1 MITIRLPDEMENQ
14 LLLATE
20 IEQKTK
26 TEIVK
31 AALAEY
37 FERHLQTKSAYE
49 LGRDVFGKYSSGERD
64 LSTTYKKRLKKR
76 LDEKYSH

>member
-1 MITIRLPDEMENQ
+1 MITIRLPDELENQ

-37 FERHLQTKSAYE
+37 FERHLQEKSAYE
-49 LGRDVFGKYSSGERD
+49 LGRDVSSGERD

>member
-1 MITIRLPDEMENQ
+1 MITIRLPDELENQ

-37 FERHLQTKSAYE
+37 FERHLQEKSAYE
-49 LGRDVFGKYSSGERD
+49 LGRDLFGKYSSGERD
-64 LSTTYKKRLKKR
+64 LSTTYKKRLKKK